1 MKKLAF
7 LLALNLL
14 FLGLFGQISLEK
26 TFNFS
31 TNVTKIN
38 ETTYKY
44 FLMDVPNAQTRI
56 YNLDFSVYKTINLP
70 VPGGEW
76 LYDVRFISE
85 NLFNDDAKLEILYT
99 YYKWAVVGTSGYY
112 VYHTKVINED
122 GVELLDAPG
131 ALYSYVKEVSENEYG
146 LFLYAYDLSVD
157 PFIIWTNIYS
167 LPGKLF
173 SIHQAKKSALS
184 LNAYPNPASDFV
196 NIDYTLPEGVSFANL
211 HLIDALGREQ
221 GVYQLDGFTD
231 HLRLQTSD
239 FLAGTYLYYL
249 ESDGIK
255 SETSMIIIQ

>member
-7 LLALNLL
+7 LFSLNLL
-14 FLGLFGQISLEK
+14 FFGLFGQISLEK
-26 TFNFS
+26 TLNFS
-31 TNVTKIN
+31 ANVTKIN

-44 FLMDVPNAQTRI
+44 FIMDVPNAQTRI

-76 LYDVRFISE
+76 LYDVSFISE

-99 YYKWAVVGTSGYY
+99 YYNWVAVETSGYY
-112 VYHTKVINED
+112 VYHTKVVNED

-131 ALYSYVKEVSENEYG
+131 ALYSYVN
-146 LFLYAYDLSVD
+146 

-196 NIDYTLPEGVSFANL
+196 NIDYTLPEGTSFANL
-211 HLIDALGREQ
+211 HLLDALGREQ
-221 GVYQLDGFTD
+221 EVYQLDGFTD

-249 ESDGIK
+249 ESDGVK
-255 SETSMIIIQ
+255 SETNKIIIQ